1 MPVYHTNPFIESL
14 SLMPRHTDDVLKST
28 NPSPDTTLKIVAAVW
43 AVGWIMFGIISV
55 VSLNARGRAGKWVP
69 EWYLDSDGTKWA
81 KLSVAA
87 WWTFV
92 VLFWPL
98 IWIVYLVGITWRAMK
113 RGYGNW
119 KLRNMDFQSH
129 EGGSDV

>member
-98 IWIVYLVGITWRAMK
+98 IWIVYLVGITWRAIK

-119 KLRNMDFQSH
+119 KLRNMDFQSP